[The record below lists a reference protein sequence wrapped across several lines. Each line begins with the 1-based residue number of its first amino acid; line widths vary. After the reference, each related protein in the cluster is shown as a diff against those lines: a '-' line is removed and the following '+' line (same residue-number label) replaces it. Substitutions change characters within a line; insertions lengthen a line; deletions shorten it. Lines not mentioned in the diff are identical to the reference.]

1 MDPYSIEM
9 NLQPW
14 YVMLTKCPDFT
25 GQIIDRYRE
34 LRKTYLSESYLNQ
47 YIDETASYLGDAIDR
62 NFEKWG
68 YTFEQENGLLRPLD
82 RSPQSYEEAVAL
94 MRSYIHVRGEWMDEN
109 IDSLM
114 QYASESKN
122 KKNNESR
129 R

>member
-1 MDPYSIEM
+1 MNPYGFDM

-34 LRKTYLSESYLNQ
+34 LRKTYLSEEYLNR
-47 YIDETASYLGDAIDR
+47 YIDETVAYLGDAVER

-68 YTFEQENGLLRPLD
+68 YTFETENGLLRPLD
-82 RSPQSYEEAVAL
+82 RSPQSYEEALEL
-94 MRSYIHVRGEWMDEN
+94 MRTYIHVRGDWLDTN

>member
-1 MDPYSIEM
+1 MDPHTFEM

-34 LRKTYLSESYLNQ
+34 LRKTYFNEAYLNQ
-47 YIDETASYLGDAIDR
+47 YIDETVAYLGDAIDR

-82 RSPQSYEEAVAL
+82 RSPQSYEEAL
-94 MRSYIHVRGEWMDEN
+94 DLLRSYIHVRGEWMDEN

-122 KKNNESR
+122 KKNNEAR